1 MCDRCLL
8 LVCRINAAHGAVE
21 LDPGLV
27 TEIKTHGPV
36 LLVEHRA
43 GCAEGVGQNDVRIVE
58 LLRLYLVDVDGAG
71 GQDREAMLRNV
82 LWWPATTSSRATN
95 CVARKG
101 FVGAQ
106 GSRLAVARTDS
117 ARSMCTQLQG
127 AALARLWKAS
137 RDDLLC

>member
-36 LLVEHRA
+36 LLVEHRV

-71 GQDREAMLRNV
+71 GQVRPNV

-106 GSRLAVARTDS
+106 GPRLAVARADS
-117 ARSMCTQLQG
+117 VRSTCTQLQA
-127 AALARLWKAS
+127 AALARLWKAVKHFS
-137 RDDLLC
+137 

>member
-1 MCDRCLL
+1 M
-8 LVCRINAAHGAVE
+8 
-21 LDPGLV
+21 
-27 TEIKTHGPV
+27 
-36 LLVEHRA
+36 
-43 GCAEGVGQNDVRIVE
+43 RIVE

-106 GSRLAVARTDS
+106 GLRLAVARTDS
-117 ARSMCTQLQG
+117 VRSTCTQLQG
-127 AALARLWKAS
+127 AALARVWKAAVKKRS
-137 RDDLLC
+137 